1 MYIFKYSVL
10 QLAVSGAK
18 NTRQFAST
26 KSKQRSTAPQHPI
39 PDGMQHPVSA
49 KVDHRN
55 TVPHKTT
62 VGGVPYAL
70 STKVSVQGNNT
81 SRDNTK
87 NRKVHTNVSLNPLAS
102 CVLTT
107 LP

>member
-1 MYIFKYSVL
+1 MYIFKYSLL

-18 NTRQFAST
+18 STRQFAST
-26 KSKQRSTAPQHPI
+26 KSKQRSTAPQYPV

-49 KVDHRN
+49 VSAKVDHQN

-87 NRKVHTNVSLNPLAS
+87 KKVHTNVSLKPL
-102 CVLTT
+102 VMY
-107 LP
+107 